1 VYYYTL
7 NSSHWSHQSKILAQD
22 GASSDY
28 FGSSVSMYDNN
39 AFIGADENDDKGAAS
54 GMYI

>member
-1 VYYYTL
+1 MYYYTL

-39 AFIGADENDDKGAAS
+39 ALIGADENDDKGAAS